1 MAYTIP
7 AVMLPDGTYM
17 QDSRPI
23 ANEIEKRH
31 PSPSVHLDSPILA
44 KLEKIMPQ
52 AGPTLIPVFMPAV
65 PKRLLNE
72 ASVPYWYET
81 REKRVGMKL
90 DQLERE
96 KGGQSAW
103 DNFKPHLDEVTAMLK
118 EDSSGP
124 YFMGK
129 EVSYA
134 DFVWG
139 GFLIFMQRIG
149 TDLYEKTLETAGAD
163 AEVHSKLL
171 LGLDQWSE
179 RSDR

>member
-1 MAYTIP
+1 MF
-7 AVMLPDGTYM
+7 PDGTYM

-23 ANEIEKRH
+23 ADEIEKRH
-31 PSPSVHLDSPILA
+31 PSPSAHLDSPVVA
-44 KLEKIMPQ
+44 KLEQIMPQ
-52 AGPTLIPVFMPAV
+52 AFPSLMGVFIPKV

-72 ASVPYWYET
+72 ASHPYWYET
-81 REKRVGMKL
+81 REARVGMKL

-96 KGGQSAW
+96 KGGQEAW
-103 DNFKPHLDEVTAMLK
+103 DSFKPALDQVTAMLK
-118 EDSSGP
+118 EDPSGP

-134 DFVWG
+134 DFIWG